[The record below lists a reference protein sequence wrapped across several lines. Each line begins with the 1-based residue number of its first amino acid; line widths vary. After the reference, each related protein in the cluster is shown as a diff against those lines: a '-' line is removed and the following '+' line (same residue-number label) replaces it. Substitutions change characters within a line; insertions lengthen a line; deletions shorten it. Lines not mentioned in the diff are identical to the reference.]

1 MFFPR
6 NIFTWKGPCLTPS
19 SHGSSTS
26 KIVGFYKNEEPNDE
40 AEEITENNGD
50 EALNQQPCTDSE
62 YAAEEPLNIELHD
75 EQGDDAEEDEE
86 EDESQCEVIG
96 SQSIA
101 VAASIVTTCLSQLCK
116 SPHNS
121 NHI

>member
-62 YAAEEPLNIELHD
+62 YAAEESLNIELQD

-86 EDESQCEVIG
+86 EDESQCEVTG

-101 VAASIVTTCLSQLCK
+101 VAACIVTTCLSQLCK

>member
-1 MFFPR
+1 ME
-6 NIFTWKGPCLTPS
+6 LL
-19 SHGSSTS
+19 
-26 KIVGFYKNEEPNDE
+26 V
-40 AEEITENNGD
+40 
-50 EALNQQPCTDSE
+50 SE
-62 YAAEEPLNIELHD
+62 YATEEPLTIELHD
-75 EQGDDAEEDEE
+75 EQGDDADEDEE

-116 SPHNS
+116 SPHNR